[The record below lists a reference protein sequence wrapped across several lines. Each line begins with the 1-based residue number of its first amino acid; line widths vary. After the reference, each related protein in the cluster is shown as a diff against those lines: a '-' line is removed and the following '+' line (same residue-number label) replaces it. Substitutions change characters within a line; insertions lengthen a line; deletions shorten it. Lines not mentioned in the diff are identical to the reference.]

1 MTNFG
6 IQILQPG
13 LEVINTI
20 AALKMLLKP
29 RKLAQQKI
37 ALVPTM
43 GALHKGH
50 VSLIK
55 IAQQHADIVVCS
67 IFVNPTQF
75 TDPKDLEKYPRPL
88 EHDIEMLQEAGCDF
102 VFMPAVSEMYPA
114 PENWHIDLG
123 DAEFVLEGAFRKG
136 HYQGVTQIVK
146 KLFDAVE
153 PDLAFFGQKDFQQIL
168 MVQHMVAVLN
178 LPVEIISCPIIREE
192 DGLAMSSRNIHLS
205 VTDRRNALVLNEA
218 LQFVKE
224 NFNSF
229 SIDELVKQA
238 TTIISNTPG
247 VDLDYFTIADG
258 ETLMPEQDK
267 TSKHLVALVAAKV
280 GETRLIDNMILN

>member
-29 RKLAQQKI
+29 IKLAQQKI

-55 IAQQHADIVVCS
+55 IAQQYADIVVCS

-102 VFMPAVSEMYPA
+102 VFMPSVKEMYPT
-114 PENWHIDLG
+114 PESWHIDLG
-123 DAEFVLEGAFRKG
+123 EAEFVLEGAFRKG

-153 PDLAFFGQKDFQQIL
+153 PELAFFGQKDFQQVL
-168 MVQHMVAVLN
+168 MVKHMVSRLG
-178 LPVEIISCPIIREE
+178 LPVEIISCPIVRED

-205 VTDRRNALVLNEA
+205 AADRQNALVLSKA
-218 LQFVKE
+218 LQFVHD
-224 NFNSF
+224 NFADY
-229 SIDELVKQA
+229 SIDELVEQA
-238 TTIISNTPG
+238 KTIINDTPG
-247 VDLDYFTIADG
+247 VNLDYFTIANG
-258 ETLMPEQDK
+258 TTLLPENDK
-267 TSKHLVALVAAKV
+267 SLKHLVALVAAKV